1 MSRKSIIAAGFVVLL
16 SIIFGAVLIA
26 NFSGVKV
33 VHSDSQVEF
42 NTTPPISV
50 NPEVKSLNDA
60 FVEISKTVTPTVVY
74 IEVKSGPKQNDN
86 NKQQDE
92 QNPFKFFFGPDG
104 PNFENPDQGP
114 QMGSGSGV
122 IISGDGYIV
131 TNNHVVKGAG
141 EHGIKVTLTDKREF
155 DAKVIGTDE
164 NTDLAVIKIEA
175 NGLPVMSMGNS
186 DNVQVGQWVLAIG
199 NPLGLNYT
207 VTAGIVSA
215 MGRNIGVNGGGYAIE
230 NFIQTD
236 AAINPGNSGGALVDI
251 SGQLVGI
258 NSAIKTNTGYYQGY
272 GFAIPVNIVKTVTQE
287 LIKSGKV
294 VRGYIGVQIQTVDET
309 MAKGLGLDKA
319 KGVLVQSVQKGGGG
333 DEAGL
338 QAGDVILSVDGKE
351 VNASNELQVIIN
363 SKRPGDVAKL
373 TVFRDGKTIEKDVTL
388 KPRQEEQKETSQNDM
403 KKDESSNKGVNS
415 TSVKSLGVDVQNAP
429 GSTKEKYNISGGVLV
444 TGVDKYSDAYLRGLG
459 EGVIII
465 EANKKK
471 IGDADDLN
479 SALSDKKPGDSV
491 LLKIIDRNGTER
503 IIAVKLQ

>member
-1 MSRKSIIAAGFVVLL
+1 MPKKSIIAAGFVVLL

-33 VHSDSQVEF
+33 VHSDSQIEF
-42 NTTPPISV
+42 NTTPPITI

-74 IEVKSGPKQNDN
+74 IQVKSGPKDNQQQPEGND
-86 NKQQDE
+86 
-92 QNPFKFFFGPDG
+92 PFKFFFGPDG
-104 PNFENPDQGP
+104 QMPDPGP
-114 QMGSGSGV
+114 EMGSGSGV
-122 IISGDGYIV
+122 IISRDGYIV
-131 TNNHVVKGAG
+131 TNNHVVRGAG
-141 EHGIKVTLTDKREF
+141 DHGIKVVLTDKREF
-155 DAKVIGTDE
+155 DAKVIGLDE

-175 NGLPVMSMGNS
+175 NDLPVMSLGNS
-186 DNVQVGQWVLAIG
+186 DNIQVGEWVLAIG

-207 VTAGIVSA
+207 VTAGIISA
-215 MGRNIGVNGGGYAIE
+215 LGRNIGINGGGYAIE

-236 AAINPGNSGGALVDI
+236 AAINPGNSGGALVNVQ
-251 SGQLVGI
+251 GQLVGI

-272 GFAIPVNIVKTVTQE
+272 GFAIPVNIVKNVTEE

-338 QAGDVILSVDGKE
+338 QAGDVILSVDGRE

-373 TVFRDGKTIEKDVTL
+373 TIFRDGKTMEKDVTL
-388 KPRQEEQKETSQNDM
+388 KPRQEDSNQTTMNNMQ
-403 KKDESSNKGVNS
+403 KKDETGNKGVSS
-415 TSVKSLGVDVQNAP
+415 TTIKTLGISVQDAPSSL
-429 GSTKEKYNISGGVLV
+429 KEKLNISGGVLV
-444 TGVDKYSDAYLRGLG
+444 TSVDRFSDSFLRGVQ
-459 EGVIII
+459 EGVVII

-471 IGDADDLN
+471 VNDSADLE
-479 SALSDKKPGDSV
+479 SAISDKKSGDSV
-491 LLKIIDRNGTER
+491 LLKVMDKSGTER

>member
-33 VHSDSQVEF
+33 VHSDSQIEF
-42 NTTPPISV
+42 NTTAPIKV

-60 FVEISKTVTPTVVY
+60 FIEISKTVTPTVVY
-74 IEVKSGPKQNDN
+74 IESKSKPKQNDN
-86 NKQQDE
+86 LAPD
-92 QNPFKFFFGPDG
+92 QNDPFKFFFGPDG
-104 PNFENPDQGP
+104 QFPDRGP
-114 QMGSGSGV
+114 EMGSGSGV
-122 IISGDGYIV
+122 IISSDGYIV
-131 TNNHVVKGAG
+131 TNNHVVRNAG
-141 EHGIKVTLTDKREF
+141 ENGIKVVLTDKREF
-155 DAKVIGTDE
+155 DAKVIGLDE

-175 NGLPVMSMGNS
+175 NDLPVMSMGNS
-186 DNVQVGQWVLAIG
+186 DNIQVGEWVLAIG

-215 MGRNIGVNGGGYAIE
+215 LGRNIGVNGGGYAIE

-236 AAINPGNSGGALVDI
+236 AAINPGNSGGALVDVN
-251 SGQLVGI
+251 GQLVGI

-287 LIKSGKV
+287 LIKTGKV

-319 KGVLVQSVQKGGGG
+319 RGVLVQSVQKGGGG

-338 QAGDVILSVDGKE
+338 EAGDVILSVDGKE

-373 TVFRDGKTIEKDVTL
+373 NVFRDGKTIEKDVTL
-388 KPRQEEQKETSQNDM
+388 KPRQDEQKQTSINE
-403 KKDESSNKGVNS
+403 KKDEGSSNKGVSS
-415 TSVKSLGVDVQNAP
+415 TTVKPLGISVQDAPSSL
-429 GSTKEKYNISGGVLV
+429 KEKLNISGGVVV
-444 TGVDKYSDAYLRGLG
+444 TSVDKYSDSFLRGLQ
-459 EGVIII
+459 EGTVII

-471 IGDADDLN
+471 INNSGDLSD
-479 SALSDKKPGDSV
+479 ALSGKSTGDSV
-491 LLKIIDRNGTER
+491 LLKVMDKSGTER

>member
-1 MSRKSIIAAGFVVLL
+1 MSRKSIIAAGFVVLV

-42 NTTPPISV
+42 NTTPPITV

-74 IEVKSGPKQNDN
+74 IEVKSGPKNNQQEQKQPEGND
-86 NKQQDE
+86 
-92 QNPFKFFFGPDG
+92 PFKFFFGPD
-104 PNFENPDQGP
+104 FEAPDQGP

-122 IISGDGYIV
+122 IISNDGYIV

-141 EHGIKVTLTDKREF
+141 DHGIKVVLTDKREY

-175 NGLPVMSMGNS
+175 SGLPVMSFSNS

-215 MGRNIGVNGGGYAIE
+215 LGRNIGVNGGGYAIE

-251 SGQLVGI
+251 YGQLVGI

-309 MAKGLGLDKA
+309 MAKGLGLDKS

-351 VNASNELQVIIN
+351 VNAANELQVIIN

-388 KPRQEEQKETSQNDM
+388 KPRQEEQKETSQLEKN
-403 KKDESSNKGVNS
+403 EGISNKGLNS
-415 TSVKSLGVDVQNAP
+415 TTVKSLGISVQDAP
-429 GSTKEKYNISGGVLV
+429 TSTKEKFNISGGVVV
-444 TGVDKYSDAYLRGLG
+444 TSVDKYSDAFLRGLS
-459 EGVIII
+459 EGVVIV

-471 IGDADDLN
+471 VNDSNDLSN
-479 SALSDKKPGDSV
+479 ALSDKKSGDSV
-491 LLKIIDRNGTER
+491 LLKVIDKNGTER

>member
-1 MSRKSIIAAGFVVLL
+1 MPKKSIIAAGFVVLL

-33 VHSDSQVEF
+33 VHSDSQIEF
-42 NTTPPISV
+42 NTTPPITV
-50 NPEVKSLNDA
+50 NPNVKSLNDA

-74 IEVKSGPKQNDN
+74 IEVKTAPKKQENNQQQPPDGND
-86 NKQQDE
+86 
-92 QNPFKFFFGPDG
+92 PFKFFFGPDG
-104 PNFENPDQGP
+104 QNPDQGP
-114 QMGSGSGV
+114 EMGSGSGV
-122 IISGDGYIV
+122 IISKDGYIV

-141 EHGIKVTLTDKREF
+141 EHGIKVVLTDKREF

-164 NTDLAVIKIEA
+164 NTDLAVIKIDA
-175 NGLPVMSMGNS
+175 NDLPVMSLGNS
-186 DNVQVGQWVLAIG
+186 DNIQVGEWVLAIG

-207 VTAGIVSA
+207 VTAGIISA
-215 MGRNIGVNGGGYAIE
+215 LGRNIGINGGGYAIE

-251 SGQLVGI
+251 NGQLVGI

-272 GFAIPVNIVKTVTQE
+272 GFAIPVNIVKSVTQE

-309 MAKGLGLDKA
+309 MAKGLGLDKS

-338 QAGDVILSVDGKE
+338 QAGDVILSVDSKE
-351 VNASNELQVIIN
+351 VNAANELQVIIN

-373 TVFRDGKTIEKDVTL
+373 TVFRDGKTIEKDVVL
-388 KPRQEEQKETSQNDM
+388 KPRADEEKQTSLNNNKQ
-403 KKDESSNKGVNS
+403 DEGSNKGVSS
-415 TSVKSLGVDVQNAP
+415 TTVKALGISVQDAPSSL
-429 GSTKEKYNISGGVLV
+429 KEKLNISGGVV
-444 TGVDKYSDAYLRGLG
+444 ITSVDKFSESFLRGLG
-459 EGVIII
+459 EGSVII

-471 IGDADDLN
+471 INNADDLN
-479 SALSDKKPGDSV
+479 DALSGKKTGDSV
-491 LLKIIDRNGTER
+491 LLKVVDKNGTER
-503 IIAVKLQ
+503 IVAVKVQ